1 MAEKAPVSAQSFGGD
16 EARPL
21 PRWAKVRRGLE
32 EAQVHWLATVRP
44 DGRPHLMPVP
54 AVWVAGA
61 LHFCA
66 GATSRKGKDLARDPR
81 CVITAASD
89 TLHLVVEGEAAKVRD
104 EARLRRVAE
113 AYASKYGWDV
123 TVRGGALCGD
133 GPPTAGPPPYEVY
146 EVIPTATLGF
156 GTDESLGAN
165 RWRVWRAPGSPTTQ
179 GEPARLVAVATTTAA
194 GADHR
199 PIQEGD
205 DHE

>member
-21 PRWAKVRRGLE
+21 PTWARARRRLE
-32 EAQVHWLATVRP
+32 EAQVHWLATVHP
-44 DGRPHLMPVP
+44 DGRPHLMPVL

-89 TLHLVVEGEAAKVRD
+89 VIHLVVEGEATKVRD
-104 EARLRRVAE
+104 EARLRRVAA
-113 AYASKYGWDV
+113 AYASKYGWEV

-133 GPPTAGPPPYEVY
+133 GPPTAGPPPAVRGLRSD
-146 EVIPTATLGF
+146 PHRDPRLRHG
-156 GTDESLGAN
+156 
-165 RWRVWRAPGSPTTQ
+165 RVARR
-179 GEPARLVAVATTTAA
+179 EPLALVASARFSHDA
-194 GADHR
+194 GGARQAGRSSHVECR
-199 PIQEGD
+199 S
-205 DHE
+205 